1 MLKDSVVIA
10 GPASEQL
17 AFNIAKRLNIKFIKP
32 ELRIF
37 ADGESKIKIE
47 SVENKQCII
56 IQSLYPPIDRHIL
69 QLLMMIQKCRKDK
82 ALKTIVVIPYMA
94 YARQDKAFLEGE
106 VISISIL
113 AEIIEYFGVSRVIT
127 IDIHSESSLSY
138 FGNIIKNISAIPV
151 LAEYAL
157 QNVFLNNVLIISPDF
172 GGLKRA
178 QKFGEI
184 IQREVTFLKK
194 TRDRLTGM
202 VSIEDVL
209 DFKVKDKDVI
219 LVDDMIS
226 TGNSI
231 IKACEVLRKN
241 GAERIFV
248 ICSHALLLDKA
259 LDKIIQAGATEI
271 ISTNSIPNSCSKVDL
286 SKIISEVISENS

>member
-1 MLKDSVVIA
+1 
-10 GPASEQL
+10 
-17 AFNIAKRLNIKFIKP
+17 
-32 ELRIF
+32 
-37 ADGESKIKIE
+37 
-47 SVENKQCII
+47 
-56 IQSLYPPIDRHIL
+56 
-69 QLLMMIQKCRKDK
+69 MMIQKCRRDK

-113 AEIIEYFGVSRVIT
+113 AEIIECFGVSRVIT
-127 IDIHSESSLSY
+127 VDIHSQSSLSY

-286 SKIISEVISENS
+286 SKIISEVISESS

>member
-1 MLKDSVVIA
+1 VVIA

-17 AFNIAKRLNIKFIKP
+17 ASNIAKRLNIRIINP
-32 ELRIF
+32 EVRIF

>member
-1 MLKDSVVIA
+1 MVIA

-37 ADGESKIKIE
+37 ADGESKIKLE

-56 IQSLYPPIDRHIL
+56 IQSLYPPIDRHII
-69 QLLMMIQKCRKDK
+69 QLLMMIQKCRRDK

-113 AEIIEYFGVSRVIT
+113 AEIIECFGVSRVIT
-127 IDIHSESSLSY
+127 VDIHSQSSLSY

-157 QNVFLNNVLIISPDF
+157 QNIFLNNVLIISPDF

-202 VSIEDVL
+202 VSIDDVL

-231 IKACEVLRKN
+231 IKACEVIRKN

-286 SKIISEVISENS
+286 SKIISDVIK

>member
-1 MLKDSVVIA
+1 MVIA

-37 ADGESKIKIE
+37 ADGESKIKLE

-56 IQSLYPPIDRHIL
+56 IQSLYPPIDRHII
-69 QLLMMIQKCRKDK
+69 QLLMMIQKCRRDK

-113 AEIIEYFGVSRVIT
+113 AEIIECFGVSRVIT
-127 IDIHSESSLSY
+127 VDIHSQSSLSY

-157 QNVFLNNVLIISPDF
+157 QNIFLNNVLIISPDF

-286 SKIISEVISENS
+286 SKIISDVIK

>member
-1 MLKDSVVIA
+1 MVIA

-17 AFNIAKRLNIKFIKP
+17 ASNIAKRLNIKVIKP
-32 ELRIF
+32 ELMIF

-56 IQSLYPPIDRHIL
+56 IQSLYPPIDRHII

-127 IDIHSESSLSY
+127 VDIHSESSLSY
-138 FGNIIKNISAIPV
+138 FGNIIKNISAIPI

-157 QNVFLNNVLIISPDF
+157 QNIFLNNAIIISPDF

-178 QKFGEI
+178 QKFGQI

-231 IKACEVLRKN
+231 IKACEVLRNN
-241 GAERIFV
+241 GAESIFV

-259 LDKIIQAGATEI
+259 LDKIIRAGATEI

>member
-1 MLKDSVVIA
+1 VVIA

-17 AFNIAKRLNIKFIKP
+17 ASNIAKRLNIRIINP
-32 ELRIF
+32 EVRIF

-138 FGNIIKNISAIPV
+138 FGNIIKNISAIPI

-157 QNVFLNNVLIISPDF
+157 QNIFLNNVIIISPDF

-184 IQREVTFLKK
+184 IQSEVTFLKK

-241 GAERIFV
+241 KAQRIYV

-259 LDKIIQAGATEI
+259 LDKIIRAGATDI

-286 SKIISEVISENS
+286 SKIISEVISEIS

>member
-1 MLKDSVVIA
+1 
-10 GPASEQL
+10 
-17 AFNIAKRLNIKFIKP
+17 
-32 ELRIF
+32 
-37 ADGESKIKIE
+37 
-47 SVENKQCII
+47 
-56 IQSLYPPIDRHIL
+56 
-69 QLLMMIQKCRKDK
+69 
-82 ALKTIVVIPYMA
+82 
-94 YARQDKAFLEGE
+94 
-106 VISISIL
+106 
-113 AEIIEYFGVSRVIT
+113 
-127 IDIHSESSLSY
+127 
-138 FGNIIKNISAIPV
+138 
-151 LAEYAL
+151 
-157 QNVFLNNVLIISPDF
+157 
-172 GGLKRA
+172 
-178 QKFGEI
+178 
-184 IQREVTFLKK
+184 
-194 TRDRLTGM
+194 M

>member
-1 MLKDSVVIA
+1 MVIA

-37 ADGESKIKIE
+37 ADGESKIKLE

-56 IQSLYPPIDRHIL
+56 IQSLYPPIDRHII
-69 QLLMMIQKCRKDK
+69 QLLMMIQKCRRDK

-113 AEIIEYFGVSRVIT
+113 AEIIECFGVSRVIT
-127 IDIHSESSLSY
+127 VDIHSQSSLSY

-157 QNVFLNNVLIISPDF
+157 QNIFLNNVLIISPDF

-184 IQREVTFLKK
+184 VQREVTFLKK

>member
-1 MLKDSVVIA
+1 VVIA

-17 AFNIAKRLNIKFIKP
+17 ASNIAKRLNIRIINP
-32 ELRIF
+32 EVRIF

-138 FGNIIKNISAIPV
+138 FGNIIKNISAIPI

-157 QNVFLNNVLIISPDF
+157 QNIFLNNVIIISPDF

-241 GAERIFV
+241 KAQRIYV

-259 LDKIIQAGATEI
+259 LDKIIRAGATDI
-271 ISTNSIPNSCSKVDL
+271 ISTNSIPTSCSKVDL
-286 SKIISEVISENS
+286 SKIISEVISEIS

>member
-1 MLKDSVVIA
+1 MVIA

-37 ADGESKIKIE
+37 ADGESKIKLE
-47 SVENKQCII
+47 SVENNQCII
-56 IQSLYPPIDRHIL
+56 IQSLYPPIDRHII
-69 QLLMMIQKCRKDK
+69 QLLMMIQKCRRDK

-113 AEIIEYFGVSRVIT
+113 AEIIECFGVSRVIT
-127 IDIHSESSLSY
+127 VDIHSQSSLSY

-157 QNVFLNNVLIISPDF
+157 QNVILNNVLIISPDF

-194 TRDRLTGM
+194 TRDRLTGI

>member
-1 MLKDSVVIA
+1 VVIA

-17 AFNIAKRLNIKFIKP
+17 ASNIAKRLNIRIINP
-32 ELRIF
+32 EVRIF

-138 FGNIIKNISAIPV
+138 FGNIIKNISAIPI

-157 QNVFLNNVLIISPDF
+157 QNIFLNNVIIISPDF

-241 GAERIFV
+241 KAQRIYV

-259 LDKIIQAGATEI
+259 LDKIIRAGATDI

-286 SKIISEVISENS
+286 SKIISEVISEIS

>member
-1 MLKDSVVIA
+1 MLRDSVVIA

-17 AFNIAKRLNIKFIKP
+17 ASNIAKRLNIKVIKP

-56 IQSLYPPIDRHIL
+56 IQSLYPPIDRHII

-82 ALKTIVVIPYMA
+82 ALNTIVVIPYMA

-127 IDIHSESSLSY
+127 VDIHSESSLSY

-157 QNVFLNNVLIISPDF
+157 QNIFLNNAIIISPDF

-178 QKFGEI
+178 QKFGQI

-241 GAERIFV
+241 GADSIFV

-259 LDKIIQAGATEI
+259 LDKIIRAGTTEI

>member
-1 MLKDSVVIA
+1 MVIA

-17 AFNIAKRLNIKFIKP
+17 ASNIAKRLNIRVINP
-32 ELRIF
+32 EVRIF

-47 SVENKQCII
+47 SVKNKQCII

-138 FGNIIKNISAIPV
+138 FGNIIKNISAIPI

-157 QNVFLNNVLIISPDF
+157 QNIFLNNVIIISPDF

-241 GAERIFV
+241 KAQRIYV

-259 LDKIIQAGATEI
+259 LDKIIRAGATDI

-286 SKIISEVISENS
+286 SKIISEVISEIS

>member
-1 MLKDSVVIA
+1 MVIA

-37 ADGESKIKIE
+37 ADGESKIKLE

-56 IQSLYPPIDRHIL
+56 IQSLYPPIDRHII
-69 QLLMMIQKCRKDK
+69 QLLMMIQKCRRDK

-113 AEIIEYFGVSRVIT
+113 AEIIECFGVSRVIT
-127 IDIHSESSLSY
+127 VDIHSQSSLSY

>member
-1 MLKDSVVIA
+1 MVIA

-17 AFNIAKRLNIKFIKP
+17 ASNIAKRLNIRIINP
-32 ELRIF
+32 EVRIF

-138 FGNIIKNISAIPV
+138 FGNIIKNISAIPI

-157 QNVFLNNVLIISPDF
+157 QNIFLNNVIIISPDF

-202 VSIEDVL
+202 LSIEDVL

-241 GAERIFV
+241 KAQRIYV

-259 LDKIIQAGATEI
+259 LDKIIRAGATDI

>member
-1 MLKDSVVIA
+1 MVIA

-17 AFNIAKRLNIKFIKP
+17 ASNIAKRLNIRIINP
-32 ELRIF
+32 EVRIF

-138 FGNIIKNISAIPV
+138 FGNIIKNISAIPI

-157 QNVFLNNVLIISPDF
+157 QNIFLNNVIIISPDF

-184 IQREVTFLKK
+184 IQREVTFLEK

-241 GAERIFV
+241 KAQRIYV

-259 LDKIIQAGATEI
+259 LDKIIRAGATDI

-286 SKIISEVISENS
+286 SKIISEVISESS

>member
-17 AFNIAKRLNIKFIKP
+17 ASNIAKRLNIRIINP
-32 ELRIF
+32 EVRIF

-138 FGNIIKNISAIPV
+138 FGNIIKNISAIPI

-157 QNVFLNNVLIISPDF
+157 QNIFLNNVIIISPDF

-241 GAERIFV
+241 KAQRIYV

-259 LDKIIQAGATEI
+259 LDKIIRAGATDI

-286 SKIISEVISENS
+286 SKIISEVISEIS

>member
-1 MLKDSVVIA
+1 MVIA

-32 ELRIF
+32 GLRIF
-37 ADGESKIKIE
+37 ADGESKIKLE
-47 SVENKQCII
+47 SVENNQCII
-56 IQSLYPPIDRHIL
+56 IQSLYPPIDRHII

-113 AEIIEYFGVSRVIT
+113 AEIIEYFGVSRIIT
-127 IDIHSESSLSY
+127 VDIHSESSLSY

-157 QNVFLNNVLIISPDF
+157 QNIFLNNVIIISPDF

-184 IQREVTFLKK
+184 IQRQVTFLKK

>member
-1 MLKDSVVIA
+1 MVIA

-37 ADGESKIKIE
+37 ADGESKIKLE
-47 SVENKQCII
+47 SVENNQCII
-56 IQSLYPPIDRHIL
+56 IQSLYPPIDRHII
-69 QLLMMIQKCRKDK
+69 QLLMMIQKCRRDK

-113 AEIIEYFGVSRVIT
+113 AEIIECFGVSRVIT
-127 IDIHSESSLSY
+127 VDIHSQSSLSY

-286 SKIISEVISENS
+286 SKIISEVISEIS

>member
-1 MLKDSVVIA
+1 MVIA

-37 ADGESKIKIE
+37 ADGESKIKLE
-47 SVENKQCII
+47 SVENNQCII
-56 IQSLYPPIDRHIL
+56 IQSLYPPIDRHII
-69 QLLMMIQKCRKDK
+69 QLLMMIQKCRRDK

-113 AEIIEYFGVSRVIT
+113 AEIIECFGVSRVIT
-127 IDIHSESSLSY
+127 VDIHSQSSLSY

-151 LAEYAL
+151 LAEYTL

>member
-1 MLKDSVVIA
+1 MVIA

-37 ADGESKIKIE
+37 ADGESKINLE
-47 SVENKQCII
+47 SVENNQCII
-56 IQSLYPPIDRHIL
+56 IQSLYPPIDRHII
-69 QLLMMIQKCRKDK
+69 QLLMMIQKCRRDK

-113 AEIIEYFGVSRVIT
+113 AEIIECFGVSRVIT
-127 IDIHSESSLSY
+127 VDIHSQSSLSY

-151 LAEYAL
+151 LAEYTL

-209 DFKVKDKDVI
+209 DFKVKNKDVI

>member
-1 MLKDSVVIA
+1 VVIA

-32 ELRIF
+32 GLRIF
-37 ADGESKIKIE
+37 ADGESKIKLE

-56 IQSLYPPIDRHIL
+56 IQSLYPPIDRHII

-113 AEIIEYFGVSRVIT
+113 AEIIEYFGVSRIIT
-127 IDIHSESSLSY
+127 VDIHSESSLSY

-157 QNVFLNNVLIISPDF
+157 QNIFLNNAIIISPDF

>member
-1 MLKDSVVIA
+1 MVIA

-17 AFNIAKRLNIKFIKP
+17 ASNIAKRLNIKVIKP
-32 ELRIF
+32 ELMIF

-56 IQSLYPPIDRHIL
+56 IQSLYPPIDRHII

-94 YARQDKAFLEGE
+94 YARQDKAFQEGE
-106 VISISIL
+106 VISISML

-127 IDIHSESSLSY
+127 VDIHSESSLSY
-138 FGNIIKNISAIPV
+138 FGNIIKNISAIPI

-157 QNVFLNNVLIISPDF
+157 QNIFLNNAIIISPDF

-178 QKFGEI
+178 QKFGQI

-231 IKACEVLRKN
+231 IKACEVLRNN
-241 GAERIFV
+241 GAESIFV

-259 LDKIIQAGATEI
+259 LDKIIRAGATEI

>member
-37 ADGESKIKIE
+37 ADGESKIKLE

-56 IQSLYPPIDRHIL
+56 IQSLYPPIDRHII
-69 QLLMMIQKCRKDK
+69 QLLMMIQKCRRDK

-113 AEIIEYFGVSRVIT
+113 AEIIECFGVSRVIT
-127 IDIHSESSLSY
+127 VDIHSQSSLSY

-157 QNVFLNNVLIISPDF
+157 QNIFLNNVLIISPDF

-202 VSIEDVL
+202 VYIEDVL
-209 DFKVKDKDVI
+209 DFKVKDKDII

-248 ICSHALLLDKA
+248 ICSHAILLDKA

-286 SKIISEVISENS
+286 SKIISEVIK

>member
-1 MLKDSVVIA
+1 MVIA

-37 ADGESKIKIE
+37 ADGESKIKLE
-47 SVENKQCII
+47 SVENNQCII
-56 IQSLYPPIDRHIL
+56 IQSLYPPIDRHII
-69 QLLMMIQKCRKDK
+69 QLLMMIQKCRRDK

-113 AEIIEYFGVSRVIT
+113 AEIIECFGVSRVIT
-127 IDIHSESSLSY
+127 VDIHSQSSLSY

-157 QNVFLNNVLIISPDF
+157 QNIFLNNVLIISPDF

-209 DFKVKDKDVI
+209 DFKVKNKDVI

>member
-1 MLKDSVVIA
+1 MVIA

-17 AFNIAKRLNIKFIKP
+17 ASNIAKRLNIRIINP
-32 ELRIF
+32 EVRIF

-138 FGNIIKNISAIPV
+138 FGNIIKNISAIPI

-157 QNVFLNNVLIISPDF
+157 QNIFLNNVIIISPDF

-184 IQREVTFLKK
+184 IQREVTFLEK

-241 GAERIFV
+241 KAQRIYV

-259 LDKIIQAGATEI
+259 LDKIIRAGATDI

-286 SKIISEVISENS
+286 SKIISEVISEIS

>member
-1 MLKDSVVIA
+1 MVIA

-17 AFNIAKRLNIKFIKP
+17 ASNIAKRLNIRIINP
-32 ELRIF
+32 EVRIF

-138 FGNIIKNISAIPV
+138 FGNIIKNISAIPI

-157 QNVFLNNVLIISPDF
+157 QNIFLNNVIIISPDF

-241 GAERIFV
+241 KAQRIYV

-259 LDKIIQAGATEI
+259 LDKIIRAGATDI

-286 SKIISEVISENS
+286 SKIISEVISEIS

>member
-1 MLKDSVVIA
+1 MVIA
-10 GPASEQL
+10 GPGSEQL

-37 ADGESKIKIE
+37 ADGESKIKLE
-47 SVENKQCII
+47 SVENNQCII
-56 IQSLYPPIDRHIL
+56 IQSLYPPIDRHII
-69 QLLMMIQKCRKDK
+69 QLLMMIQKCRRDK

-94 YARQDKAFLEGE
+94 YARQDKAFVEGE

-113 AEIIEYFGVSRVIT
+113 AEIIECFGVSRVIT
-127 IDIHSESSLSY
+127 VDIHSQSSLSY